1 MPRKKAKALPRPEP
15 EMFTVCGDIVQETE
29 DAILLMCAGEKV
41 WLPKSQIEYVGERD
55 DTNVEVTLPDWLAE
69 DQGLVDGQGYAI
81 AESGGSQQEQPL
93 EATPEPEPD
102 PNATMAITLTI
113 HAFSEDGETA
123 TVEDRHA
130 NTADISTASF
140 THEESEI
147 NVGDTVLCNVLAS
160 AVEPT
165 DLCPDDVPDESACAS
180 DDGPEAS
187 EECDPGETLPV
198 CLRGRDVHWLKKETC
213 TKAFPLSDEDKL
225 ELGSKM
231 AAAQAKIDQLEDELA
246 SVRKSFKNRI
256 EEHQEAL
263 SKAAEEFRFGKTEPQ
278 DVECDVYQ
286 DFDSGEVVYV
296 TADDAAEEI
305 MRRPMTADERR
316 PTLFDGPPS
325 IKGHSAPL
333 GEDPR
338 NRIGTTEPTPQ
349 TWGHTCVD
357 CGHMPNADDGTQADE
372 CANCSQTV
380 EGGVDNWTPR
390 RECSTCNYK
399 SMAVN
404 MPPCNTCML
413 NPQAEASADDD
424 NWISAG
430 NKPVSTP
437 EPTEIDE
444 ATAEELQAG
453 ESLDEEAAEQPPL
466 ALGGDHQPAS
476 GAAIQ

>member
-29 DAILLMCAGEKV
+29 DAILLVSDGDDV
-41 WLPKSQIEYVGERD
+41 WLPKSQIEYVGERGD
-55 DTNVEVTLPDWLAE
+55 MNVEVTLPDWLA
-69 DQGLVDGQGYAI
+69 DDNGLVDGQGVKAG
-81 AESGGSQQEQPL
+81 ENGGQQEQPQ
-93 EATPEPEPD
+93 ETEPEPA
-102 PNATMAITLTI
+102 PSGTMPITLTI

-130 NTADISTASF
+130 NKADIPTTSF
-140 THEESEI
+140 THGEDEI
-147 NVGDTVLCNVLAS
+147 NVGDTVLCNVLTS

-165 DLCPDDVPDESACAS
+165 DLCPDDVPEESACAS
-180 DDGPEAS
+180 GDNPEDEQKDCEA
-187 EECDPGETLPV
+187 LPA

-246 SVRKSFKNRI
+246 SVRKSYKGRI
-256 EEHQEAL
+256 EEHQETL
-263 SKAAEEFRFGKTEPQ
+263 SKAAEEFRYGKTEPQ
-278 DVECDVYQ
+278 DVECDVFQ
-286 DFDSGEVVYV
+286 DFDSGEIVYV

-305 MRRPMTADERR
+305 MRRPMTTDERR

-325 IKGHSAPL
+325 TGKGHSAPL

-338 NRIGTTEPTPQ
+338 HRVVTTEATPQ

-357 CGHMPNADDGTQADE
+357 CAHMPNADDGTQAEE
-372 CANCSQTV
+372 CANCAQSV
-380 EGGVDNWTPR
+380 DGGTDNWAPR
-390 RECSTCNYK
+390 RECATCNYK
-399 SMAVN
+399 SIAVN
-404 MPPCNTCML
+404 MPPCNTCVL
-413 NPQAEASADDD
+413 NPQADAGAEDD

-430 NKPVSTP
+430 NKAVV
-437 EPTEIDE
+437 EPSEINE
-444 ATAEELQAG
+444 APAEELQAG
-453 ESLDEEAAEQPPL
+453 ETVDEEAAEQPPL
-466 ALGGDHQPAS
+466 IGGEHQPAS

>member
-1 MPRKKAKALPRPEP
+1 MTRKKAKALPRPEP
-15 EMFTVCGDIVQETE
+15 EMYTVCGDIVQETE
-29 DAILLMCAGEKV
+29 DAIMLMCAGDKV

-55 DTNVEVTLPDWLAE
+55 DTNVEVTLPDWLA
-69 DQGLVDGQGYAI
+69 DDNGLVDGQGVKA
-81 AESGGSQQEQPL
+81 AESDCQQEQPQ
-93 EATPEPEPD
+93 ETVPEPD
-102 PNATMAITLTI
+102 PSPTMAITLTI
-113 HAFSEDGETA
+113 LGFSEDGETV

-130 NTADISTASF
+130 NTADIPTASF
-140 THEESEI
+140 THAEDEI
-147 NVGDTVLCNVLAS
+147 NVGDTVLCDVLAS

-165 DLCPDDVPDESACAS
+165 DLCPDDVPDESNHIS
-180 DDGPEAS
+180 DDGPEAHQG
-187 EECDPGETLPV
+187 CGEVEALPA

-246 SVRKSFKNRI
+246 SVRKSYKGRI
-256 EEHQEAL
+256 EEHQETL
-263 SKAAEEFRFGKTEPQ
+263 SKAAEEFRYGKTEPQ
-278 DVECDVYQ
+278 DVECDVFQ
-286 DFDSGEVVYV
+286 DFDSGEIVYV

-305 MRRPMTADERR
+305 MRRPMTTDERR

-325 IKGHSAPL
+325 IGKGHSAPL

-338 NRIGTTEPTPQ
+338 HRVVTTQATPQ

-357 CGHMPNADDGTQADE
+357 CAHMPNADDGTQAEE
-372 CANCSQTV
+372 CANCAQSV
-380 EGGVDNWTPR
+380 EGGIDNWKPR
-390 RECSTCNYK
+390 RECATCNYK

-413 NPQAEASADDD
+413 NPQADASADDD

-430 NKPVSTP
+430 NKAVVESS
-437 EPTEIDE
+437 EINE
-444 ATAEELQAG
+444 APAEELQTG
-453 ESLDEEAAEQPPL
+453 EPVDEEAAEQPPL
-466 ALGGDHQPAS
+466 MGGDHQPAS